1 MEETFAACYIRVS
14 TEEQTEYSPEAQRR
28 ALERYAGQ
36 HKLSIRPE
44 HVYVD
49 AGISGRRAETRPA
62 FMAMIA
68 AAKEKPPPFSVIL
81 VHKFDRFARSREDS
95 IVYKSMLRRQ
105 CGVQVVSITEHLE
118 DDRMGLILEAMLEA
132 MAEYYSVNLA
142 DEVRKG
148 MTEKARRGELQTSP
162 PFGYRVEHNALVPV
176 EEEAQIVREIFR
188 RFLAGASIASIA
200 RWTQRLGARTHRG
213 NPLDPRRVRY
223 ILENPA
229 YIGQLRWQPGKG
241 QENRPPP
248 IMAGSHPPLV
258 DPKDFEAA
266 AARLKDN
273 AARFGQHARPAGDR
287 KHWLAGLVRCAHC
300 GGGLIFSQPHYLK
313 CGRYAKGKCPVSQH
327 VPVRDLEEAILTRM
341 QGDAACRTPF
351 LVQTALQNE
360 DDTQAALTQE
370 LSGLERKLQRLREA
384 YLCGADSLQ
393 EYKTKKQVL
402 SAQADH
408 LRQDLEHRRG
418 NRETGVQDRLF
429 QALVTLKDPAAGTEE
444 KYRAAA
450 QVLETCVWDKE
461 AGRVTLV
468 YRLDLGQRPV

>member
-1 MEETFAACYIRVS
+1 MEEIFAACYIRVS

-28 ALERYAGQ
+28 ALERYASQ

-81 VHKFDRFARSREDS
+81 VHRFDRFARSREDS

-148 MTEKARRGELQTSP
+148 MTEKARRGELQTAP
-162 PFGYRVEHNALVPV
+162 PFGYRVRHNTLVPV
-176 EEEAQIVREIFR
+176 EQEAQIVREIFR
-188 RFLAGASIASIA
+188 RFLAGASISSIA
-200 RWTQRLGARTHRG
+200 RWTQHLGARTHRG
-213 NPLDPRRVRY
+213 NPLDARRVRY
-223 ILENPA
+223 ILENPT

-248 IMAGSHPPLV
+248 ITAGSHPALV
-258 DPKDFEAA
+258 DPEDFEAA

-273 AARFGQHARPAGDR
+273 AARFGRHARPAGDR
-287 KHWLAGLVRCAHC
+287 KHWLAGLVRCARC
-300 GGGLIFSQPHYLK
+300 GGGLVFSQPRYLK
-313 CGRYAKGKCPVSQH
+313 CGRYAKGKCPASQH
-327 VPVRDLEEAILTRM
+327 VPVRELEEAILTRI

-351 LVQTALQNE
+351 LVQPAPQNE
-360 DDTQAALTQE
+360 DENQTALAQE
-370 LSGLERKLQRLREA
+370 LAGLERKLLRLREA

-393 EYKTKKQVL
+393 EYKTKKQAL
-402 SAQADH
+402 SAKADH
-408 LRQDLEHRRG
+408 LRQELARPCKDKEASL
-418 NRETGVQDRLF
+418 QDQLC
-429 QALVTLKDPAAGTEE
+429 QALITLRDPAAGTEE

-450 QVLETCVWDKE
+450 RVLETCVWDKE
-461 AGRVTLV
+461 AGRVTLI
-468 YRLDLGQRPV
+468 YRFDLGQHPM